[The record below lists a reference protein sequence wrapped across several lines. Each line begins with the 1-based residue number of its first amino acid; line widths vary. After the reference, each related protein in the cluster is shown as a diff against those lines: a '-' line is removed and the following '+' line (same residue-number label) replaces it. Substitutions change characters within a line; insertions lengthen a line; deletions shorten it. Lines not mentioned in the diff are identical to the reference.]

1 MRKRTT
7 KIMTSTLL
15 IGMMLPQIAFANTQ
29 QTSSK
34 TTLKTYENTEG
45 VVEDIVI
52 TDYEWFRDKD
62 NKIHSFNSLGIK
74 DKTILVKA
82 KENPYGYI
90 FKLKNNTYY
99 LADKN
104 QSRKIRTAN
113 RKSGVEIRT
122 FDNIS
127 SRPEVFKDI
136 KPNYARSEILDQAIE
151 RFEARNQGIYDFEQQ
166 IKNAIKTVY
175 EMNLEYGGN
184 SHRQGDLSDGKTKCD
199 GFTWIFS
206 ELLNH
211 TNIKYRYVYTMPRT
225 GEDINKLGNEKSRNT
240 LHINN
245 EIYNPKTKQWINFEN
260 TTLDKK
266 DIDNANGNNL
276 DEKIDA
282 YYKQQFTRESPW
294 FTEECIWLLEN
305 KEYNPTKEV
314 RYITET
320 YQAGQIVD
328 TTSYEV
334 TNISYANATAVTRD
348 FLDKVGY

>member
-1 MRKRTT
+1 MRKKATN
-7 KIMTSTLL
+7 IMVSTIL
-15 IGMMLPQIAFANTQ
+15 IGMLTPQITFASNVAT
-29 QTSSK
+29 K
-34 TTLKTYENTEG
+34 GNNTLKTYENTEG

-74 DKTILVKA
+74 DKTLLVKA
-82 KENPYGYI
+82 KENKYGYI
-90 FKLKNNTYY
+90 FKIKNNTYY

-113 RKSGVEIRT
+113 RKSGVDIRT
-122 FDNIS
+122 FDNIN

-136 KPNYARSEILDQAIE
+136 KPNYARSEILDQAVE
-151 RFEARNQGIYDFEQQ
+151 RFTARNQGTDDFEKQ

-184 SHRQGDLSDGKTKCD
+184 PHRQGDLSDNKTMCD

-206 ELLNH
+206 ELLDH
-211 TNIKYRYVYTMPRT
+211 TNIKYRYVFTMPRT
-225 GEDINKLGNEKSRNT
+225 GGDISTLGNEKSRNT

-266 DIDNANGNNL
+266 DIDNAKGKTL

-282 YYKQQFTRESPW
+282 YYKQQFTRQSPW
-294 FTEECIWLLEN
+294 FEEECIWLLEN
-305 KEYNPTKEV
+305 KEYNPTQEV

-320 YQAGQIVD
+320 YQAGKIVD
-328 TTSYEV
+328 TISYEI
-334 TNISYANATAVTRD
+334 TNTSYANATAVTRA
-348 FLDKVGY
+348 FLDKIGY

>member
-1 MRKRTT
+1 MRKKSTN
-7 KIMTSTLL
+7 IMISTLL
-15 IGMMLPQIAFANTQ
+15 IGMMTPQITFANTQ
-29 QTSSK
+29 QPNTK

-45 VVEDIVI
+45 VIEEIVI
-52 TDYEWFRDKD
+52 TAHDLFRYKD
-62 NKIHSFNSLGIK
+62 NKIHNFNSLGIK
-74 DKTILVKA
+74 DKTLLVKA

-90 FKLKNNTYY
+90 FTLKNKTYY

-151 RFEARNQGIYDFEQQ
+151 RFEARNQGIDDFDKQ

-225 GEDINKLGNEKSRNT
+225 GEDIAKLGNEKSRNT

-266 DIDNANGNNL
+266 DIDHAKGTTL
-276 DEKIDA
+276 DEKIDT
-282 YYKQQFTRESPW
+282 YYKQQLTRQSPW
-294 FTEECIWLLEN
+294 FTEDCVWLLEN

-320 YQAGQIVD
+320 YQAGKIVD

-334 TNISYANATAVTRD
+334 TNISYANATPVTRD

>member
-1 MRKRTT
+1 MRK
-7 KIMTSTLL
+7 KAANIIVSTLI
-15 IGMMLPQIAFANTQ
+15 IGMLIPQIAFANNQ
-29 QTSSK
+29 QTNSK
-34 TTLKTYENTEG
+34 NNLKTYENTEG
-45 VVEDIVI
+45 VVEDIII
-52 TDYEWFRDKD
+52 TAHEWFRDKD
-62 NKIHSFNSLGIK
+62 NKIHNFNSLGIK

-82 KENPYGYI
+82 KETPYSYI
-90 FKLKNNTYY
+90 FKLNNNTYY

-122 FDNIS
+122 FENIS

-136 KPNYARSEILDQAIE
+136 KPNYASSEILDQAIE
-151 RFEARNQGIYDFEQQ
+151 RFEARNQGIDDFEKQ

-175 EMNLEYGGN
+175 EMHLEYGGN
-184 SHRQGDLSDGKTKCD
+184 SHRQGDLSGGKTKCD

-211 TNIKYRYVYTMPRT
+211 TNIKYRYVLTTPRT
-225 GEDINKLGNEKSRNT
+225 GEDISKLGNEKSRKT

-266 DIDNANGNNL
+266 DIDHAKGNTL
-276 DEKIDA
+276 DEKIDT
-282 YYKQQFTRESPW
+282 YYKQQLTRQSSW
-294 FTEECIWLLEN
+294 FIEDCIWLLEN
-305 KEYNPTKEV
+305 KEYNQTKEV

-320 YQAGQIVD
+320 YQAGKIVD

-334 TNISYANATAVTRD
+334 TNISYANATPVTRD
-348 FLDKVGY
+348 FLDKTGY